1 MTSPLPNFSNCLF
14 TLALILLSVK
24 SNAQGSCQ
32 SAYDNNFN
40 NNTTA
45 NQYWPGPAPIPLN
58 TNINGIISSGSDMD
72 YYKFYITTGGT
83 ISVSLTNLPA
93 NYNLRLCN
101 SNGSSIAQSS
111 ASGTTNENINY
122 TVTSNTWY
130 FALVLPKSSNV
141 FNANACYTLR
151 VSTGTA
157 TMPEAPDS
165 EGLNDLV
172 KKVDV
177 ELYPNPASDQVTI
190 DYTAFTVSGQAT
202 LKLINSLGQELLT
215 QPILQSRTT
224 LNVSELPS
232 GGLYHII
239 ITNPEQ
245 ALPIYRKLLIN
256 R

>member
-1 MTSPLPNFSNCLF
+1 MTSPLLNFSNCLF
-14 TLALILLSVK
+14 TIALILLSVK

-58 TNINGIISSGSDMD
+58 TNINGIISSGSDVD

-101 SNGSSIAQSS
+101 SNGSSIAQSN
-111 ASGTTNENINY
+111 ASGTANENINY

-130 FALVLPKSSNV
+130 FALVLPKSSNG